1 MKLDMKRIKVD
12 KPKFYM
18 DNMER
23 CVVLEYDEVWYRHI
37 KHSMASLPMKGR
49 QRR

>member
-1 MKLDMKRIKVD
+1 MKLDKKRIKAD

-18 DNMER
+18 DNTER
-23 CVVLEYDEVWYRHI
+23 RVVLEYDEVWYRHI
-37 KHSMASLPMKGR
+37 KHSMASWPMKGR

>member
-1 MKLDMKRIKVD
+1 MKLDTKRIKVD

-23 CVVLEYDEVWYRHI
+23 RVVLEYDELWYRDI
-37 KHSMASLPMKGR
+37 KHSMASWPMKE
-49 QRR
+49 RR